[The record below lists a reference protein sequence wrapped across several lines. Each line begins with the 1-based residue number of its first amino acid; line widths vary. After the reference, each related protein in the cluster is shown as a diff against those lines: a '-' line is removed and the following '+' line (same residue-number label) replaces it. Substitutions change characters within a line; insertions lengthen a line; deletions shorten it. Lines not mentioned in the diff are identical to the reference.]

1 MTRFMEC
8 TDWYNNVPG
17 TRQALIYMLLE
28 TKNKQKKLY
37 LKYKTE
43 FMLGGAC
50 PFISALGRLR
60 SKDCKFNDVF
70 VA

>member
-1 MTRFMEC
+1 
-8 TDWYNNVPG
+8 
-17 TRQALIYMLLE
+17 MLLE
-28 TKNKQKKLY
+28 TKNKTKLY

-50 PFISALGRLR
+50 PVISALGRLR
-60 SKDCKFNDVF
+60 SKDCKFNDVS